1 MQEADIVI
9 SRYFSDKERS
19 AELLNYC
26 FFQRKDI
33 IKPEYLTELDGNL
46 NALDERKKGE
56 KRYGDQ
62 IWKVKLP
69 EAEVLFGVEHQM
81 KVHYFMPFRQWGYE
95 LRQYEKQ
102 YYQISRDLKKRLKD
116 KEFLSGVKKEQKYL
130 PVIRLTVYWNQKE
143 PWDGEKKI
151 QNLIKLENVPE
162 QLQKKIP
169 NYEMN
174 LLEIRDI
181 EDIEVFRTDLRLVL
195 GFLKRMENKK
205 ELETFI
211 QNNKEEFCFMPEDTY
226 DMIWV
231 LAGERKLKDLKK
243 TIMNGEERYDMCQAL
258 DDMREESRKLGE
270 DAGKKVGKKAGLEIA
285 MKLTKLLIE
294 DGRVEDLK
302 KVTENKKYQ
311 TRLLKEYQLI

>member
-1 MQEADIVI
+1 MG
-9 SRYFSDKERS
+9 
-19 AELLNYC
+19 
-26 FFQRKDI
+26 RK
-33 IKPEYLTELDGNL
+33 
-46 NALDERKKGE
+46 
-56 KRYGDQ
+56 
-62 IWKVKLP
+62 
-69 EAEVLFGVEHQM
+69 
-81 KVHYFMPFRQWGYE
+81 
-95 LRQYEKQ
+95 
-102 YYQISRDLKKRLKD
+102 KKRLKE
-116 KEFLSGVKKEQKYL
+116 KEFLSGIKKEQKYT

-231 LAGERKLKDLKK
+231 LAGERKLKRLKQK
-243 TIMNGEERYDMCQAL
+243 IMNEKERCDMCKAL
-258 DDMREESRKLGE
+258 EDIREESRKRGE
-270 DAGKKVGKKAGLEIA
+270 DDGKKVGLEIGKKTGLEIA

-302 KVTENKKYQ
+302 KATENKKYQ